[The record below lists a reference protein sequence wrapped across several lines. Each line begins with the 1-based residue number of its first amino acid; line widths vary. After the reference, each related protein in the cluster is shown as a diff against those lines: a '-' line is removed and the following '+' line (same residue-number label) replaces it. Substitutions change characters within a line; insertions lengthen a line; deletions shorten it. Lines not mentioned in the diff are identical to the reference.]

1 MARIVKRAKK
11 KTAMAPEDFAKVRRV
26 FHAAAMA
33 VLKEKTGLSEAEI
46 MERAKKGGAA
56 AAVFF
61 AELKNILSGGK

>member
-11 KTAMAPEDFAKVRRV
+11 KTAMTPEDFAKVRRV

-33 VLKEKTGLSEAEI
+33 VLKEKTGLTEPEI
-46 MERAKKGGAA
+46 MERAKKSGAA

-61 AELKNILSGGK
+61 AELKQILTGGK